1 MSLFTRKMRLLTAVV
16 LDEDKEKVV
25 KGLLSRGVMDFI
37 HIEGLDPEMMKKI
50 RKNED
55 APSISELSEYRIRIE
70 NLLSQADHRIPSL
83 SSSDLETTEVLDLDK
98 LRRFIERLTVS
109 TQSIKDRQRLV
120 NQRYLTHEEMLRY
133 IDEKKNEYLDI
144 RVGRVPS
151 RAEDFQSRLS
161 QLGSVVDSDGD
172 DFIVL
177 SFKRE
182 SGRVDDVFDKFHW
195 TETSNADAQKGALLK
210 AKARLN
216 ILIEDD
222 KKDMQALRDEIKEK
236 IGERIDDLEKAW
248 LNVRIHELCGSVE
261 SYFSYT
267 KNTTLLSGWVPE
279 DEYESV
285 YQAILEDAHFLL
297 DELGGNTWIKIP
309 VTEDGLA
316 AISTLSREGV
326 HVTAASVFTFSQ
338 GMLAYKAGAECV
350 SVYCNRAQDN
360 GIDYTS
366 VISSI
371 KNAFP
376 EKMLLAASFKNTAQ
390 AEIASYSGAD
400 SLTLKA
406 KVLFSDLKTDLM
418 KKTVDSFKMSWL
430 DAYKKDRIKP
440 E

>member
-1 MSLFTRKMRLLTAVV
+1 MLRLFLDSADIDEIRTVYSLIT
-16 LDEDKEKVV
+16 LD
-25 KGLLSRGVMDFI
+25 GVTT
-37 HIEGLDPEMMKKI
+37 
-50 RKNED
+50 N
-55 APSISELSEYRIRIE
+55 PSILAESRNKYGS
-70 NLLSQADHRIPSL
+70 P
-83 SSSDLETTEVLDLDK
+83 VLDLK
-98 LRRFIERLTVS
+98 VISKFVS
-109 TQSIKDRQRLV
+109 DHGGTLHVQP
-120 NQRYLTHEEMLRY
+120 
-133 IDEKKNEYLDI
+133 
-144 RVGRVPS
+144 VG
-151 RAEDFQSRLS
+151 
-161 QLGSVVDSDGD
+161 
-172 DFIVL
+172 
-177 SFKRE
+177 
-182 SGRVDDVFDKFHW
+182 
-195 TETSNADAQKGALLK
+195 TS
-210 AKARLN
+210 
-216 ILIEDD
+216 
-222 KKDMQALRDEIKEK
+222 
-236 IGERIDDLEKAW
+236 
-248 LNVRIHELCGSVE
+248 
-261 SYFSYT
+261 
-267 KNTTLLSGWVPE
+267 
-279 DEYESV
+279 